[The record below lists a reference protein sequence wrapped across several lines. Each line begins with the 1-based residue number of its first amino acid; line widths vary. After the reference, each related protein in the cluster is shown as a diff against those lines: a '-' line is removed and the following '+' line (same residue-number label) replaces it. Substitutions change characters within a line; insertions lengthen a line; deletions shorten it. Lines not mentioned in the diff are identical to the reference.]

1 MTFKYFNQLGQ
12 TCQGRTLRRGNDSYA
27 FPRSAVVSEPD
38 VWGIQNS
45 LFGEGLVKAE
55 EFRIPERLVTFDTV

>member
-1 MTFKYFNQLGQ
+1 MLSDPQNVWCSLGA
-12 TCQGRTLRRGNDSYA
+12 RRLG
-27 FPRSAVVSEPD
+27 
-38 VWGIQNS
+38 GIQNS